1 MQKELK
7 HNFLQKKEEK
17 PTPSMAFANLFGA
30 KKKKRNVKK
39 ARKVKD
45 QIRHLQTRTMRSRKS
60 TSTSKAKSKTT
71 TRARARSQEK

>member
-30 KKKKRNVKK
+30 KKE
-39 ARKVKD
+39 
-45 QIRHLQTRTMRSRKS
+45 
-60 TSTSKAKSKTT
+60 
-71 TRARARSQEK
+71 EKEL